1 MWATTHR
8 CKDDIYA
15 LERPLHMAPNF
26 ELVVILR
33 ETLYRID
40 KESDPN
46 DPTVNNLKRA
56 ILLAIAE
63 LEFAKEKEKDKGAA
77 A

>member
-1 MWATTHR
+1 MST
-8 CKDDIYA
+8 
-15 LERPLHMAPNF
+15 NF
-26 ELVVILR
+26 DLILILR
-33 ETLYRID
+33 ETLYRLE

-46 DPTVNNLKRA
+46 EPTVDNLKRA

-63 LEFAKEKEKDKGAA
+63 LDLAKEKEKEKGAA

>member
-1 MWATTHR
+1 MSHS
-8 CKDDIYA
+8 
-15 LERPLHMAPNF
+15 F
-26 ELVVILR
+26 ELIVILR

-46 DPTVNNLKRA
+46 DPAVDKLKRT
-56 ILLAIAE
+56 ILLAIAD
-63 LEFAKEKEKDKGAA
+63 LEGNKQDRGAA